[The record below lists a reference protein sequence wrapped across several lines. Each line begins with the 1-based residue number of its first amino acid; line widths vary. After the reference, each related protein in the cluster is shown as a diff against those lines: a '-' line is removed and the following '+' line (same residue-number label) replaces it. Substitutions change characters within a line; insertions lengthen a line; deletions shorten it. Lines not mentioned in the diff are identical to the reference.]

1 MLYFHLMSYIF
12 WPVSYKNLPMQWDD
26 CWWHVY
32 CLGFCVFFLPGRE
45 SVMVEVLGS
54 GLDKIVGVTVVP
66 NSQNGVQPF
75 NTDYASSSVIDGAPT
90 S

>member
-1 MLYFHLMSYIF
+1 
-12 WPVSYKNLPMQWDD
+12 
-26 CWWHVY
+26 
-32 CLGFCVFFLPGRE
+32 
-45 SVMVEVLGS
+45 MVEVLGS